1 MKKVL
6 AGVFTPSVRGLVRGL
21 RFCAVAV
28 ALHGVLLGLFLAA
41 QSLFPDGCLG
51 NVSDLIGEVSFFVLT
66 LPALFLT
73 SPFIPI
79 LWYFGLM
86 NAPGWFA
93 WPKPL
98 GIALAYMMWVVVL
111 LGLAQAVQWWRLK
124 K

>member
-1 MKKVL
+1 M
-6 AGVFTPSVRGLVRGL
+6 PSNQRLVRGF
-21 RFCAVAV
+21 RFCATTV
-28 ALHGVLLGLFLAA
+28 ALHGVILGLFLAA
-41 QSLFPDGCLG
+41 QSLFPEGS
-51 NVSDLIGEVSFFVLT
+51 SDLIGEVGFFALT

-73 SPFIPI
+73 SPFYLI

-86 NAPGWFA
+86 DAPGWFA

-111 LGLAQAVQWWRLK
+111 LGLAQVVQRRRFK

>member
-1 MKKVL
+1 MKQVL
-6 AGVFTPSVRGLVRGL
+6 AGVFAPSNQSLVRM
-21 RFCAVAV
+21 FKSCATTVV
-28 ALHGVLLGLFLAA
+28 LHGVILGLFLTT
-41 QSLFPDGCLG
+41 QSFFPDRS
-51 NVSDLIGEVSFFVLT
+51 SDLFWEVGYLVLT

-73 SPFIPI
+73 SPFYPI

-86 NAPGWFA
+86 DAPGWFA

-111 LGLAQAVQWWRLK
+111 LGLGQLFQRRRLK